1 MKQEVMYDLF
11 KRYKQKGIEQVNLL
25 SMEHSLMYPESI
37 TECFRIFDD
46 MQDVIPV
53 AVIVGQDPYPQKGV
67 ATGIAFANHKRE
79 GVWAD
84 KPLSPSLKVI
94 KESVLQL
101 GQGQMFDETLMFWV
115 KQGIMPINMA
125 WTVVPERPGELTYA
139 WARFTSKFLS
149 ELSSIKHDI
158 CYVLLGGY
166 AQALKGFIKSG
177 VILSDY
183 HPSYYARTEIPMS
196 PRVWERMISEV
207 KSMTGKEL
215 RLSYEE

>member
-1 MKQEVMYDLF
+1 MQPDTLNRLF
-11 KRYKQKGIEQVNLL
+11 KYYKLKGIAQRNTL
-25 SMEHSLMYPESI
+25 SSDYKSMYPESI
-37 TECFRIFDD
+37 SECFRIFDD

-53 AVIVGQDPYPQKGV
+53 AVIVGQDPYPQKDV

-101 GQGQMFDETLMFWV
+101 GQGRMFDETLMFWV

-125 WTVVPERPGELTYA
+125 WTVVPERPGELTYT
-139 WARFTSKFLS
+139 WAGFTSKFIS
-149 ELSSIKHDI
+149 ELSCIKHDI

-166 AQALKGFIKSG
+166 AQALRGFIKSG
-177 VILSDY
+177 VILSEY

-207 KSMTGKEL
+207 KGMTGKEL